1 MESHRH
7 GHRMTGPTR
16 HSQAGITALG
26 FLILAALVG
35 VVGLA
40 AVKVTPMYL
49 KNMRMTRVLDDVAR
63 EISNQNATP
72 QSIRNELTRRFIVE
86 DIRLGAD
93 ELKIAPSKNGYSLS
107 VQYEERASYIA
118 DIYLLIAYDKQVEIA
133 R

>member
-16 HSQAGITALG
+16 HSQSGITALG
-26 FLILAALVG
+26 LLILATLVG

-40 AVKVTPMYL
+40 VVKVTPMYI
-49 KNMRMTRVLDDVAR
+49 KNMRMTRVLDDVAA
-63 EISNQNATP
+63 EMSGQNATP

-86 DIRLGAD
+86 DIRLGND

-107 VQYEERASYIA
+107 VQYEERASYVS
-118 DIYLLIAYDKQVEIA
+118 DIYLLMAYDKQVEIT

>member
-40 AVKVTPMYL
+40 AVKVTPMYI
-49 KNMRMTRVLDDVAR
+49 KNMRMTRVLDDVAK
-63 EISNQNATP
+63 EVSNQNATP